1 MVESDSKSRREYEY
15 GAISPLAATYVRNIQ
30 DSLDFACATS
40 TLLDTV
46 LRRHLMEA

>member
-30 DSLDFACATS
+30 DSLDFAC
-40 TLLDTV
+40 
-46 LRRHLMEA
+46 